1 LLNEFHDFLRIL
13 LIVEGALVCSSLIL
27 ALLTFKVV
35 FALSLAV
42 GFLISGIDLFLLAR
56 FSKRVVLSYND
67 QRRKSSGLF
76 PRLALIFALIVGIKT
91 LFTELNLFAI
101 IVAVILAEIGVFISY
116 YVYRRKEWSTEAS

>member
-1 LLNEFHDFLRIL
+1 LRIL

>member
-1 LLNEFHDFLRIL
+1 MLNEFHDFLRIL